1 MRHVCFCSASRF
13 FDNGRPI
20 KQNPRQMNDFQIE
33 NDAILSGL
41 FLTLL
46 AVLFYSKESTH
57 LFWQKLYGI
66 VPPLLFCYLIPGI
79 LNSYQIIHGESSGLY
94 GFATKYLLPASLILL
109 LSTANLKAILGLG
122 NKALFIFFTG
132 TLGIIVG
139 GPIALYSVSFFS
151 DSFQMAAQEGSY
163 WKGLVTITGSWIG
176 GSSSQLALK
185 EVYGCS
191 EELFVIILVID
202 ALVANV
208 WTAILFYGAGISQKI
223 DTWLGADATLIEDVK
238 KSILSYQ
245 EIKDKPADLKDLSFI
260 LGVGFGGTALAHAG
274 SAFISKLFVP
284 NMDWLVAH
292 GLEPFASQFL
302 WLILLSTTIGI
313 LLSFTRVRKM
323 ERLGSTDFATL
334 FIYFLIMTIG
344 MRLDLFHIGANV
356 GLLAVAIIW
365 MLIHI
370 LSMFVAAKIIKAPF
384 FFVAVGSQANIGG
397 VATAPAVAA
406 AFHPSLAPV
415 GVLLA
420 VLSHVLGTY
429 AGIISAWL
437 MGFVD

>member
-1 MRHVCFCSASRF
+1 
-13 FDNGRPI
+13 
-20 KQNPRQMNDFQIE
+20 MNYFQIE
-33 NDAILSGL
+33 NDAIISGL
-41 FLTLL
+41 FLILL
-46 AVLFYSKESTH
+46 AGLFYSTESSH
-57 LFWQKLYGI
+57 VFWRKLYGI
-66 VPPLLFCYLIPGI
+66 VPPLLFCYLIPGF
-79 LNSYQIIHGESSGLY
+79 LNSYHIIDGETSGLY
-94 GFATKYLLPASLILL
+94 SFATKYLLPASLILL

-122 NKALFIFFTG
+122 NKALLIFFMG

-139 GPIALYSVSFFS
+139 APISLFAVSLFS
-151 DSFQMAAQEGSY
+151 DSFKLAAQEAGY

-185 EVYGCS
+185 EIYGCS

-208 WTAILFYGAGISQKI
+208 WTALLFYGAGISQKI
-223 DTWLGADATLIEDVK
+223 DSWLGADASLIEDVK
-238 KSILSYQ
+238 KNILKYK
-245 EIKDKPADLKDLSFI
+245 EAKDKPADLKDLSFI
-260 LGVGFGGTALAHAG
+260 LGVGFGGTALAHACSG
-274 SAFISKLFVP
+274 FIATWVAP
-284 NMDWLVAH
+284 HREWLISH

-313 LLSFTRVRKM
+313 LLSFTQVRKM
-323 ERLGSTDFATL
+323 EKLGSTDFATL

-370 LSMFVAAKIIKAPF
+370 LSMFIAAKIMKAPF

-420 VLSHVLGTY
+420 VLSHVVGTY

-437 MGFVD
+437 MRFVE

>member
-1 MRHVCFCSASRF
+1 
-13 FDNGRPI
+13 
-20 KQNPRQMNDFQIE
+20 MNFFQIE
-33 NDAILSGL
+33 NDAIIAGL
-41 FLTLL
+41 FLILL
-46 AVLFYSKESTH
+46 AGLFFSAASNHAYWK
-57 LFWQKLYGI
+57 KLYGI
-66 VPPLLFCYLIPGI
+66 VPPLLFCYLIPGF
-79 LNSYQIIHGESSGLY
+79 LNSYHIIHGESSGLY

-122 NKALFIFFTG
+122 NKALLIFFTG

-139 GPIALYSVSFFS
+139 GPISLFIVSLFS
-151 DSFQMAAQEGSY
+151 DSFQMAAQEGGY

-185 EVYGCS
+185 EIYGCS

-202 ALVANV
+202 ALVANM
-208 WTAILFYGAGISQKI
+208 WTALLFYGAGITQKI
-223 DTWLGADATLIEDVK
+223 DTWLGADASLIEDVK

-245 EIKDKPADLKDLSFI
+245 ETKDKPADLKDLSLI
-260 LGVGFGGTALAHAG
+260 LGVGFGGTAVAHAG
-274 SAFISKLFVP
+274 SGLIVKLFAP
-284 NMDWLVAH
+284 HRDWLMAH

-313 LLSFTRVRKM
+313 LLSFTQVRKM
-323 ERLGSTDFATL
+323 EKLGSTDFATL

-356 GLLAVAIIW
+356 GLLVVAIIW

-370 LSMFVAAKIIKAPF
+370 LSMFAAAKISKAPF

-420 VLSHVLGTY
+420 VLSHVVGTY

-437 MGFVD
+437 MQWVG

>member
-1 MRHVCFCSASRF
+1 
-13 FDNGRPI
+13 
-20 KQNPRQMNDFQIE
+20 MNYFQIE
-33 NDAILSGL
+33 NDAILAGL
-41 FLTLL
+41 FLILL
-46 AVLFYSKESTH
+46 AGLFYSADSKNV
-57 LFWQKLYGI
+57 FWKRLYGFI
-66 VPPLLFCYLIPGI
+66 PPLLFCYLIPGF
-79 LNSYQIIHGESSGLY
+79 LNSYHLIDGEASGLY
-94 GFATKYLLPASLILL
+94 RFATNYLLPASLILL
-109 LSTANLKAILGLG
+109 LSTANLKAIFGLG

-132 TLGIIVG
+132 SIGIIVG
-139 GPIALYSVSFFS
+139 GPIALWVVSFFS
-151 DSFQMAAQEGSY
+151 DSFSQVAHEAGY

-185 EVYGCS
+185 EIYGCS

-208 WTAILFYGAGISQKI
+208 WTALLFYGAGVTQKI
-223 DTWLGADATLIEDVK
+223 DAWLGADASLIEDVK
-238 KSILSYQ
+238 KNILKYK
-245 EIKDKPADLKDLSFI
+245 ETKDKPADLKDLTFI
-260 LGVGFGGTALAHAG
+260 LGIGFGGTAVAHACSG
-274 SAFISKLFVP
+274 FISTWVGP
-284 NMDWLVAH
+284 HRDWLIAH
-292 GLEPFASQFL
+292 GLEPFASPFL

-323 ERLGSTDFATL
+323 EKLGSTDFATL

-344 MRLDLFHIGANV
+344 MRLDLFNIGANM
-356 GLLAVAIIW
+356 GLLAVAVIW

-370 LSMFVAAKIIKAPF
+370 SSMLVAAKISKAPF

-406 AFHPSLAPV
+406 AFHPSLSPV

-420 VLSHVLGTY
+420 VLSHVIGTY

-437 MGFVD
+437 MRLVEV

>member
-1 MRHVCFCSASRF
+1 FL
-13 FDNGRPI
+13 
-20 KQNPRQMNDFQIE
+20 
-33 NDAILSGL
+33 ILLAGL
-41 FLTLL
+41 FFS
-46 AVLFYSKESTH
+46 AASNHAYWK
-57 LFWQKLYGI
+57 KIYGI
-66 VPPLLFCYLIPGI
+66 VPPLLFCYLIPGF
-79 LNSYQIIHGESSGLY
+79 LNSYHIIHGESSGLY

-122 NKALFIFFTG
+122 NKALLVFFTG

-139 GPIALYSVSFFS
+139 GPISLFIVSLFS
-151 DSFQMAAQEGSY
+151 DSFHMAAQEGGY

-185 EVYGCS
+185 EIYGCS

-202 ALVANV
+202 ALVANM
-208 WTAILFYGAGISQKI
+208 WTALLFYGAGITQKI
-223 DTWLGADATLIEDVK
+223 DTWLGADASLIEDVK
-238 KSILSYQ
+238 ESILSYQ
-245 EIKDKPADLKDLSFI
+245 ETKDKPADLKDLSLI
-260 LGVGFGGTALAHAG
+260 LGVGFGGTAVAHAG
-274 SAFISKLFVP
+274 SGLIVKLFAP
-284 NMDWLVAH
+284 HRDWLMAH

-313 LLSFTRVRKM
+313 LLSFTQVRKM
-323 ERLGSTDFATL
+323 EKLGSTDFATL

-356 GLLAVAIIW
+356 GLLVVAIIW

-370 LSMFVAAKIIKAPF
+370 LSMFVAAKISKAPF

-420 VLSHVLGTY
+420 VLSHVVGTY

-437 MGFVD
+437 MQWVG